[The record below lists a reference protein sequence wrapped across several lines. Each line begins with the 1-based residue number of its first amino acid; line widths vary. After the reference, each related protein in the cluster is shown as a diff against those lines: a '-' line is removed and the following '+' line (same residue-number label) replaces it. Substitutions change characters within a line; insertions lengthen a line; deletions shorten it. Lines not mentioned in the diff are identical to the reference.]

1 MDNKEN
7 ILECAL
13 HLFFKRGYDTVGV
26 QEIAEVSGV
35 TKPTLYYYFKSKNGL
50 LKSLIEKKGSILL
63 QDIKEAVS
71 GMEVGD
77 VQGKLLHLA
86 RAYIDFGVKEEE
98 FYFFMLSLMYSPREN
113 EAYLTIIPLIREQ
126 YYLVTKV
133 FEQAAASLGNMN
145 GRQEQFAAGFLGTLH
160 CFMMVQSEKGIE
172 MQTIRNDATAYAIV
186 HQFLHGIYS

>member
-186 HQFLHGIYS
+186 HQ